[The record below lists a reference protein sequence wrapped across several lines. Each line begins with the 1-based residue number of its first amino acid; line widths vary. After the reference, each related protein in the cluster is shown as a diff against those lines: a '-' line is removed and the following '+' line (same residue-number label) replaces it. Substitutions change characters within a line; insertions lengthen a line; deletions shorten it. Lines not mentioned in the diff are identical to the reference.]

1 MKTTLTAVA
10 LVALTLTGCKD
21 EPGGGLPFISDP
33 LRADAGCDW
42 GQWGQNWA
50 HTGQACASPQ
60 GFARVLATITFDPFV
75 AQEVAEAAPL
85 YGGPALLAHYGSPL
99 VVGDDVYLG
108 VKAGTY
114 TSCQP
119 AGMLGSPA
127 GCGFDSWPTVVWT
140 VQHHAWVSG
149 ALQLQASYP
158 SSWKPPPWRV
168 VDGWEPSF
176 QPAVHGDSVFVPA
189 AGGTVVKLDRQ
200 LGNPQVIDPFGTA
213 SPNRYVTG
221 PLVVDADGT
230 LLYNVIELDPLLPVS
245 ADAQGYLVR
254 VAPGAAPAKVLYQS
268 IVSGAPAP
276 TDLCTFSFSSA
287 NIPGPYP
294 ATVPAPTGPCGSQ
307 RPAFNAG
314 PAIGP
319 GGVIFLASRAHH
331 SLPAQAG
338 ESLRARSAN
347 DSSLVALNPDL
358 TPRWTFRMREILDDG
373 CGVLATS
380 CRAGAPTGVD
390 PTTGLKPSVWVWDQS
405 SSVPVALPDGA
416 VLYGGLTSY
425 NGGRGHLMKVGPDGK
440 LMGTYDFGWDVT
452 PAVWV
457 HGGTYSIIT
466 KDNHYFRPPNLDGPY
481 YITQLTRDLTPDWKY
496 MSTETRS
503 CTTEADGGITCTTGD
518 HPDGFEWCINA
529 PAVGQDGTVYGNS
542 EDGRVYAI
550 GQGGQLLDQRF
561 LLQSLGA
568 AYTPI
573 VVDAKGRVYSMNGG
587 VMTVVGQ

>member
-1 MKTTLTAVA
+1 M
-10 LVALTLTGCKD
+10 
-21 EPGGGLPFISDP
+21 
-33 LRADAGCDW
+33 
-42 GQWGQNWA
+42 
-50 HTGQACASPQ
+50 SPQ
-60 GFARVLATITFDPFV
+60 GFGTVLATVVFDPFV
-75 AQEVAEAAPL
+75 PLEVEEAARLFGQGAL
-85 YGGPALLAHYGSPL
+85 YVHYGSP
-99 VVGDDVYLG
+99 VIVGDDVYME
-108 VKAGTY
+108 VKSGTY
-114 TSCQP
+114 VSCGGQ
-119 AGMLGSPA
+119 SPPSP
-127 GCGFDSWPTVVWT
+127 CGFDAWNQQSWT
-140 VQHHAWVSG
+140 VKHLAWESG
-149 ALQLQASYP
+149 ALVPKQSFG
-158 SSWKPPPWRV
+158 SSWKPPPWQV
-168 VDGWEPSF
+168 VGGWEPSF
-176 QPAVHGDSVFVPA
+176 QPVVHGDSVFVPA

-200 LGNPQVIDPFGTA
+200 LGNLQVIDPFGNA
-213 SPNRYVTG
+213 SSNRYVTG

-230 LLYNVIELDPLLPVS
+230 LLYNVIELDPILPVS

-254 VAPGAAPAKVLYQS
+254 AAPGAAPTKAVYQS

-287 NIPGPYP
+287 NVPGPYP

-307 RPAFNAG
+307 RPAFNSA

-319 GGVIFLASRAHH
+319 GGVIFVVSRAHH
-331 SLPAQAG
+331 SLPPQAG
-338 ESLRARSAN
+338 ESLPSRSAN

-358 TPRWTFRMREILDDG
+358 SPKWTFRMREILDDG

-380 CRAGAPTGVD
+380 CRTGAPTGVD

-452 PAVWV
+452 PAVWL
-457 HGGTYSIIT
+457 HDGTYSIIT
-466 KDNHYFRPPNLDGPY
+466 KDNHYFRPPNGEGPY
-481 YITQLTRDLTPDWKY
+481 DITQLSRDLTPEWKFT
-496 MSTETRS
+496 STETRS
-503 CTTEADGGITCTTGD
+503 CSTEADGGLTCTTGD

-529 PAVGQDGTVYGNS
+529 PAVGPDGTVYGNS

-550 GQGGQLLDQRF
+550 RQGGTQLAQRF

-573 VVDAKGRVYSMNGG
+573 VVDSQGRVYSMNGG